1 MLGERVVWIWEA
13 IAAVR
18 DALQLTCS
26 YEPSESLRVQASS
39 FYVVCADQAL
49 MCREFENLL

>member
-1 MLGERVVWIWEA
+1 MLGERVVWIWKA

-26 YEPSESLRVQASS
+26 HEPSESLRVQASS